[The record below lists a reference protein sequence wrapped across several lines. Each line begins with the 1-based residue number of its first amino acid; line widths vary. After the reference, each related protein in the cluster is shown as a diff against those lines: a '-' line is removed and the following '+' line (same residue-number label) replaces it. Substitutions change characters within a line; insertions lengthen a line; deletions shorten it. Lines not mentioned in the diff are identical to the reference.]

1 MRGFLSCL
9 FVTLALA
16 ACGNSD
22 QNGAPDGA
30 QGGMPGGAP
39 PVSVSAPLKS
49 EIIEWDEY
57 TGRFEAVE
65 SVDIQA
71 RVSGYLESIHYED
84 GQLVQKGDLLFVI
97 DPRPFEA
104 VVERAEAEVERAEA
118 RVQYTTTEAQRAE
131 ELVGRGNIS
140 REQFDLRV
148 QERSQALA
156 ELDAMR
162 ADLKTARLDLEFTRI
177 KAPVGGRISDN
188 FVSVGNL
195 VAGGNTNATVLT
207 RIVSL
212 NPIYFVFD
220 GSESAYLNYQRLQQ
234 AGDRPS
240 SRDAENPVQIRLS
253 DEKDFMH
260 TGYMDFVDNRVD
272 PNTGTIRGRAVVEN
286 TDYFLTPGVF
296 GRMRLRGRD
305 PYDGLLLPD
314 SAIMADQSLRL
325 VYVVGPD
332 NVIAPRPVVPGPMYR
347 GLRIIRDGLADGDRV
362 VLDGLMMLR
371 PGMPVAP
378 QDGAVTFNDQQG
390 GTR

>member
-9 FVTLALA
+9 FVMLALA
-16 ACGNSD
+16 ACGNGD
-22 QNGAPDGA
+22 QNGAPG
-30 QGGMPGGAP
+30 GEPGMPGGAP
-39 PVSVSAPLKS
+39 PVSVSVPLKS

-84 GQLVQKGDLLFVI
+84 GQLVKKGDLLFVI